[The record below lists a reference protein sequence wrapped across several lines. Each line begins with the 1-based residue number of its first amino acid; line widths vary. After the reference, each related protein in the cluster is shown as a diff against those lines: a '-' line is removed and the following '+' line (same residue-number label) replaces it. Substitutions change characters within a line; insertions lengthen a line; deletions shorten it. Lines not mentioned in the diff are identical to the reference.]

1 MILQDWRFYAL
12 LSAFFAS
19 ITAITGKLG
28 MHDLSS
34 NQATWIRAIVI
45 LIFTS
50 VLLFFKG
57 EWKLESSLPTK
68 SFVFLI
74 ISGLAT
80 CISWLFYFHA
90 LKLGPASKVAPIDK
104 LSILF
109 TIILSYLF
117 LAEAVTIK
125 TMIGGALIFAGS
137 VFLVL

>member
-12 LSAFFAS
+12 MSALFAS

-34 NQATWIRAIVI
+34 NQATWIRAVVI

-50 VLLFFKG
+50 ILLLFRG
-57 EWKLESSLPTK
+57 EWKLETTLPAKSL
-68 SFVFLI
+68 VFLF
-74 ISGLAT
+74 ISGLET
-80 CISWLFYFHA
+80 CMSWLFYFHA

-109 TIILSYLF
+109 TILFSYLF
-117 LAEAVTIK
+117 LAEMITIK
-125 TMIGGALIFAGS
+125 TFIGGALIFAGS